1 MSSSSAHTTAL
12 CDQGFLLRDP
22 SGEYAVAACASA
34 CSFPNKTARM
44 GRDVV
49 GDDAHSGREIQVGD
63 DIEIF
68 RNVYALFV
76 QRDDAGPDPG
86 STLMGTGKMSAS
98 GSTDPLTGIMLPWKS
113 VLSMALQRG
122 GYALRMARLN

>member
-1 MSSSSAHTTAL
+1 MTVIRWSRTTVQRDDAGPDPGSTLMGTGKMGASGSTDPLNGIMLPWKSVLSMAL
-12 CDQGFLLRDP
+12 QTGGFAL
-22 SGEYAVAACASA
+22 
-34 CSFPNKTARM
+34 RM
-44 GRDVV
+44 GRL
-49 GDDAHSGREIQVGD
+49 
-63 DIEIF
+63 
-68 RNVYALFV
+68 VYALFV